1 MSQIAV
7 TLRHSEVAKLLNFQ
21 IVVCYRRKNR
31 KNFKRSKKMEEI
43 LVKKN
48 KIIEELSRKYNKKK
62 ELIRIMFDKCIEM
75 DYDIEKGKEI
85 LNDFYK

>member
-1 MSQIAV
+1 
-7 TLRHSEVAKLLNFQ
+7 
-21 IVVCYRRKNR
+21 
-31 KNFKRSKKMEEI
+31 MEEI